1 MKTEKLRDSRE
12 VAAELEMRHDK
23 LLRKLKGDKT
33 HQGLIDRVQQ
43 QGEDPNQYFLC
54 DTYQDS
60 TGRTLPCYQISSKGY
75 NLITQSLTGKKGTN
89 IELDEIKKHEKEA
102 TNMEITDLATTNNQM
117 TLTSMEVAEMVEKE
131 HKKLLRDIRRYI
143 GQMGE
148 SNIGPS
154 EYFTEST
161 YKDHSGKSNLCYQI
175 TKKGCEFIAHKL
187 TGTKGTIFSVKYI
200 ERFHEMEAALSNP
213 DSYMISDPIARA
225 KRWIEEEETRQKL
238 AAENRELIEENTT
251 LKPKAEFHD
260 AIMVSE
266 KCITIEEMA
275 KVLSSAGVSVGTNR
289 LYRWLREDKIL
300 KCNNLPY
307 QKYLNNGYF
316 VVQETPFHNPR
327 TGKKDINLKTLVTPK
342 GQKAFVESFKDQIKA
357 LQKE

>member
-1 MKTEKLRDSRE
+1 
-12 VAAELEMRHDK
+12 
-23 LLRKLKGDKT
+23 
-33 HQGLIDRVQQ
+33 
-43 QGEDPNQYFLC
+43 
-54 DTYQDS
+54 
-60 TGRTLPCYQISSKGY
+60 
-75 NLITQSLTGKKGTN
+75 
-89 IELDEIKKHEKEA
+89 
-102 TNMEITDLATTNNQM
+102 
-117 TLTSMEVAEMVEKE
+117 
-131 HKKLLRDIRRYI
+131 
-143 GQMGE
+143 
-148 SNIGPS
+148 
-154 EYFTEST
+154 
-161 YKDHSGKSNLCYQI
+161 
-175 TKKGCEFIAHKL
+175 
-187 TGTKGTIFSVKYI
+187 
-200 ERFHEMEAALSNP
+200 MEAALSNP

-238 AAENRELIEENTT
+238 AAENRELIEENIT

-316 VVQETPFHNPR
+316 VVQETPFRNPR

>member
-1 MKTEKLRDSRE
+1 MKL
-12 VAAELEMRHDK
+12 
-23 LLRKLKGDKT
+23 
-33 HQGLIDRVQQ
+33 
-43 QGEDPNQYFLC
+43 
-54 DTYQDS
+54 
-60 TGRTLPCYQISSKGY
+60 
-75 NLITQSLTGKKGTN
+75 
-89 IELDEIKKHEKEA
+89 
-102 TNMEITDLATTNNQM
+102 TDLATTNNQM
-117 TLTSMEVAEMVEKE
+117 TLTSMEVAEMLEMA
-131 HKKLLRDIRRYI
+131 HKTLLRKIEGDKTHQGLRTII
-143 GQMGE
+143 DGHQMV
-148 SNIGPS
+148 PVD
-154 EYFTEST
+154 YFIEST
-161 YKDHSGKSNLCYQI
+161 YTDPKGEIRPCYLI
-175 TKKGCEFIAHKL
+175 TKKGCELLAHKT
-187 TGTKGTIFSVKYI
+187 TGEKGVVFSVKYI

-357 LQKE
+357 LQKENI

>member
-1 MKTEKLRDSRE
+1 
-12 VAAELEMRHDK
+12 
-23 LLRKLKGDKT
+23 
-33 HQGLIDRVQQ
+33 
-43 QGEDPNQYFLC
+43 
-54 DTYQDS
+54 
-60 TGRTLPCYQISSKGY
+60 
-75 NLITQSLTGKKGTN
+75 
-89 IELDEIKKHEKEA
+89 
-102 TNMEITDLATTNNQM
+102 MEITDLATTNNQM
-117 TLTSMEVAEMVEKE
+117 TLTSMEVAEMLEMR
-131 HKKLLRDIRRYI
+131 HDRLLRMINGDKTHKGLKEILADTHL
-143 GQMGE
+143 E
-148 SNIGPS
+148 DS

-161 YKDHSGKSNLCYQI
+161 YKDPSGKSNLCYQI
-175 TKKGCEFIAHKL
+175 TKKGCELLAHKL

-289 LYRWLREDKIL
+289 LYRWLRENKYL

-307 QKYLNNGYF
+307 QIHMNSRILA
-316 VVQETPFHNPR
+316 VQEIPYSNQ
-327 TGKKDINLKTLVTPK
+327 KTKATSIRMQTVITPK
-342 GQKAFVESFKDQIKA
+342 GQKNLVKIFKKLGGTVKGDI
-357 LQKE
+357 

>member
-1 MKTEKLRDSRE
+1 MK
-12 VAAELEMRHDK
+12 
-23 LLRKLKGDKT
+23 G
-33 HQGLIDRVQQ
+33 
-43 QGEDPNQYFLC
+43 
-54 DTYQDS
+54 
-60 TGRTLPCYQISSKGY
+60 
-75 NLITQSLTGKKGTN
+75 
-89 IELDEIKKHEKEA
+89 A
-102 TNMEITDLATTNNQM
+102 TNMEITDLTTTNHQM

-131 HKKLLRDIRRYI
+131 HSKLLRDIRRYI
-143 GQMGE
+143 DQM
-148 SNIGPS
+148 NQ
-154 EYFTEST
+154 
-161 YKDHSGKSNLCYQI
+161 SNLGFVDCFIETSYTDHKGETRPCYQI

-238 AAENRELIEENTT
+238 AVENRELIEENTT

-316 VVQETPFHNPR
+316 VVQETPLHNPR